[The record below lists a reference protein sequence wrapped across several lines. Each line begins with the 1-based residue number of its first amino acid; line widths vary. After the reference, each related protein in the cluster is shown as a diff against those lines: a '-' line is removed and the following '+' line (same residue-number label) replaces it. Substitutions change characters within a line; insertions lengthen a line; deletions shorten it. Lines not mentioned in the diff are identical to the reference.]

1 MNENKAIVDLL
12 AESLVKQDKLT
23 EKVDQLAGNVETL
36 ASVMMDFKEIVASQ
50 GRSMEIIASMMQ
62 ETRADIRDINYWLNK
77 EGGFRREIDDL
88 KRRVTKLEEPEGETN

>member
-1 MNENKAIVDLL
+1 MNANKAIIDLL

-23 EKVDQLAGNVETL
+23 EKVDLL
-36 ASVMMDFKEIVASQ
+36 ASAMMDFKEIVASQ

-77 EGGFRREIDDL
+77 EGGFEREINDL
-88 KRRVTKLEEPEGETN
+88 KRRVTRLEGAEGE

>member
-1 MNENKAIVDLL
+1 MNENKAIIDLL

-23 EKVDQLAGNVETL
+23 EKVDLL
-36 ASVMMDFKEIVASQ
+36 ASAMMDFKEIVASQ

-77 EGGFRREIDDL
+77 EGGFEREINDL
-88 KRRVTKLEEPEGETN
+88 KRRVTKLEEAGGE

>member
-1 MNENKAIVDLL
+1 MNENKAIIDLL

-23 EKVDQLAGNVETL
+23 EKVDLL
-36 ASVMMDFKEIVASQ
+36 ASAMMDFKEIVASQ

-77 EGGFRREIDDL
+77 EGGFEREISDL
-88 KRRVTKLEEPEGETN
+88 KRRVTRLEEAEGDAS

>member
-1 MNENKAIVDLL
+1 MNENKAIIDLL

-23 EKVDQLAGNVETL
+23 EKVDLL
-36 ASVMMDFKEIVASQ
+36 ASAMMDFKEIVASQ

-77 EGGFRREIDDL
+77 EGGFEREINDL
-88 KRRVTKLEEPEGETN
+88 KRRVTKLEKEDEEAS

>member
-1 MNENKAIVDLL
+1 MNENKAIIDLL

-77 EGGFRREIDDL
+77 EGGFEREISDL
-88 KRRVTKLEEPEGETN
+88 KRRVTKLEEAKGE

>member
-1 MNENKAIVDLL
+1 MNENKAIIDLL

-23 EKVDQLAGNVETL
+23 EKVDLL
-36 ASVMMDFKEIVASQ
+36 ASAMMDFKEIVASQ

-77 EGGFRREIDDL
+77 EGGFEREINDL
-88 KRRVTKLEEPEGETN
+88 KRRVTKLEKAG

>member
-1 MNENKAIVDLL
+1 MNENKAIIDLL

-23 EKVDQLAGNVETL
+23 EKVDLL
-36 ASVMMDFKEIVASQ
+36 ASAMMDFKEIVASQ

-77 EGGFRREIDDL
+77 EGGFQREIDDL
-88 KRRVTKLEEPEGETN
+88 KRRVTKLEEPEEEASE

>member
-1 MNENKAIVDLL
+1 MNENKAIIDLL

-23 EKVDQLAGNVETL
+23 EKVDLL
-36 ASVMMDFKEIVASQ
+36 ASAMMDFKEIVASQ

-77 EGGFRREIDDL
+77 EGGFEREINDL
-88 KRRVTKLEEPEGETN
+88 KRRVTRLEGAEGE